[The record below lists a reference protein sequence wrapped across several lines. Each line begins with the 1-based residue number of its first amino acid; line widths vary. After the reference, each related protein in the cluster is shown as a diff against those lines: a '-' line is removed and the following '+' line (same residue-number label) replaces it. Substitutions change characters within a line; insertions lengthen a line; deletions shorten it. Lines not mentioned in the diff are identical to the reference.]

1 MKKQTRRFSRLFPGF
16 RLAISVRCES
26 AIFAFFFVLCC
37 DCKRVDEIFGRS
49 SSISILIRSGDAKKI
64 TDSVERATR
73 ERPSDSPVF
82 SANVLLY
89 AFERWM
95 RPSLNLAWFGRQN
108 ATRRTSSARSEL
120 AGNSDGTGS
129 GCVHSRG
136 THGTSRRTARRAH
149 EPWRAA
155 LVASR
160 GESTRDAPR
169 GSDRRRGRGDAFTRL
184 SADRARG

>member
-82 SANVLLY
+82 SPNDLLHG
-89 AFERWM
+89 FERWTA
-95 RPSLNLAWFGRQN
+95 PASQ
-108 ATRRTSSARSEL
+108 
-120 AGNSDGTGS
+120 S
-129 GCVHSRG
+129 GAVQ
-136 THGTSRRTARRAH
+136 AP
-149 EPWRAA
+149 E
-155 LVASR
+155 
-160 GESTRDAPR
+160 RDAP
-169 GSDRRRGRGDAFTRL
+169 DTV
-184 SADRARG
+184 RAK

>member
-82 SANVLLY
+82 SPNDLLHG
-89 AFERWM
+89 FERWTAPASQSGAVQAPE
-95 RPSLNLAWFGRQN
+95 RDAPD
-108 ATRRTSSARSEL
+108 SSARSEL
-120 AGNSDGTGS
+120 AGDSDGTGS

-149 EPWRAA
+149 EPRRAA

-160 GESTRDAPR
+160 GESNARRTARLRQAR
-169 GSDRRRGRGDAFTRL
+169 RTRRRGNSSG
-184 SADRARG
+184 SASSA